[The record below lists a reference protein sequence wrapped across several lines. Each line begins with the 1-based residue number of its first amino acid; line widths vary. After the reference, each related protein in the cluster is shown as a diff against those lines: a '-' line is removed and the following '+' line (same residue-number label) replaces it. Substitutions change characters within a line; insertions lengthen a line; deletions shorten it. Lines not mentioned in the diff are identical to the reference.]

1 MEHIEERDVAA
12 KLRER
17 FLRILLV
24 KTDIAIAI
32 SRRISGVPDFS
43 SIDIESGNGLRAAA
57 FPQIKREQT
66 DAATNI
72 ENRFI
77 QSVKKF
83 IGLRKNRIAAQFAL
97 HIGTQ
102 PPSRK
107 PRRDVRTGRLVPSR
121 FVSLVFHLRRIIA
134 LPD

>member
-43 SIDIESGNGLRAAA
+43 RIDIEADDWLRAAA
-57 FPQIKREQT
+57 FAQIKREQT
-66 DAATNI
+66 DAATDI
-72 ENRFI
+72 ENWFI
-77 QSVKKF
+77 RSVKKF

-102 PPSRK
+102 PPARKSLRHARARGFVCAYFLSR
-107 PRRDVRTGRLVPSR
+107 
-121 FVSLVFHLRRIIA
+121 VFHLRRIIA

>member
-43 SIDIESGNGLRAAA
+43 RIDIEADDWLRAAA
-57 FPQIKREQT
+57 FAQIKREQT
-66 DAATNI
+66 DAATDI
-72 ENRFI
+72 ENWFI
-77 QSVKKF
+77 RSVKKF

-97 HIGTQ
+97 HIMTQ
-102 PPSRK
+102 PASWKSRG
-107 PRRDVRTGRLVPSR
+107 DARTRQFVFTR
-121 FVSLVFHLRRIIA
+121 FLWRVFHLLRIIA

>member
-1 MEHIEERDVAA
+1 MEHIEEHDVAA

-43 SIDIESGNGLRAAA
+43 RIDIEPGDRLRAAA
-57 FPQIKREQT
+57 FAQIKREQA
-66 DAATNI
+66 DAATDI

-77 QSVKKF
+77 GPTKKF
-83 IGLRKNRIAAQFAL
+83 VGCWKNRIAAQFAL
-97 HIGTQ
+97 HIMTQ
-102 PPSRK
+102 PASWKSRG
-107 PRRDVRTGRLVPSR
+107 DARTRR
-121 FVSLVFHLRRIIA
+121 FVFTRFLSPVFHLLRIIA